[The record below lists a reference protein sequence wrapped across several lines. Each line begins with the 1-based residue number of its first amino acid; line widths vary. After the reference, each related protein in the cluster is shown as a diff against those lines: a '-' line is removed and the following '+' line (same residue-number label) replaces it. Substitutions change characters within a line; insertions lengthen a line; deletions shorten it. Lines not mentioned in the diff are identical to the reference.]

1 MMRTKQTR
9 RRAQPSPGPSWGGAG
24 DDGWDNG
31 PGGAPLA
38 KDGWG
43 SAPAFPGFPPQP
55 VFPLQPRICNCN
67 GQGITPKKNVGNED
81 SHLDEEPEEPFDGI
95 VERKEHYLI
104 REQIWYKEL
113 QRWVPYDSF
122 RYEIPVPEQDLG
134 TYFHV
139 NIRHQLPGGK
149 FDCNDDG
156 ELVLTDFSDTLLK
169 FLRPSYGDEFY
180 SEIPERSA
188 DRFLPDISIFQQ
200 RLAAIASHLSE
211 ESNDSKITDKRA
223 FVVSL
228 GCREAKKETYPES
241 HLDQFLKDAHEHIS
255 VLTAYLLDLYK
266 PKRLKFMPD
275 FLQKL
280 NLTYRAEKLA
290 LQLADGCIE
299 FDLLIFYFHIN
310 HRYYLYPED
319 MNSVFGDRFHVGE
332 LCAYTYFNRR
342 KSSLSLSGSAYE
354 WNGYSYAKTPI
365 SFMISSYHGTRD
377 LASLGCQPLMP
388 EMEAA
393 LTARGRLYTSLVGC
407 HYRSYGKDRIIVDTR
422 RGSYPIPELNEEFSD
437 FPEEDLTSLDRQPL
451 TPEMEAP
458 LTARDRLY
466 TGRHYRSHR
475 KDRIIVDTRRGSD
488 PQDDVR
494 ELKGAFLDFPEED
507 LCLLPGRVYGFN
519 LTQKIWSTFPVL
531 EIGPVVFDENAW
543 DHLVLDPET
552 KDLIK
557 SLVRVTRNSNISSNI
572 ISDVITGKGGG
583 LIAVLHGP
591 TGTGKTLTAEAVA
604 DHLKRP
610 LYIVGAAELST
621 TASALE
627 ERLQSI
633 LSLATAWDA
642 VLLIDEADVFLEQRS
657 LHEIERNSLVSVAL
671 RIFEYHR
678 GVLFL
683 TTNRIKTFDVAFLSR
698 FSIAI
703 KYPEHDLNSRRI
715 IWRKFFELASVKTGD
730 TEGSGRST
738 PTDMVKLDDPTT
750 VATISDAEL
759 DELAE
764 KPFNGRTIKNLVRT
778 AQALAL
784 SSGVPMSKTHVDV
797 VVKSQETFLR
807 EFATV

>member
-1 MMRTKQTR
+1 MMRTKQNR

-24 DDGWDNG
+24 DDDWNNG
-31 PGGAPLA
+31 PGGALPA
-38 KDGWG
+38 KEEWG
-43 SAPAFPGFPPQP
+43 SAPAFPGFPLQP
-55 VFPLQPRICNCN
+55 VFPVQPAFPPQPRICNCN
-67 GQGITPKKNVGNED
+67 GQGITPKKNVDNED
-81 SHLDEEPEEPFDGI
+81 SHSDEEPKEPFDGI

-113 QRWVPYDSF
+113 QRWVPYDSS
-122 RYEIPVPEQDLG
+122 RYEISVPEQDLG

-139 NIRHQLPGGK
+139 NIRHQLPG
-149 FDCNDDG
+149 DDG

-169 FLRPSYGDEFY
+169 FLRLSYGDEFY

-200 RLAAIASHLSE
+200 KLAAIASHLSE
-211 ESNDSKITDKRA
+211 ESNDSKITDKHA
-223 FVVSL
+223 LAVSL
-228 GCREAKKETYPES
+228 GCQEAKKESYPES
-241 HLDQFLKDAHEHIS
+241 HLDRFLKDAHEHIS
-255 VLTAYLLDLYK
+255 VLTAYLLDLYQ
-266 PKRLKFMPD
+266 PK
-275 FLQKL
+275 
-280 NLTYRAEKLA
+280 AEKLA

-319 MNSVFGDRFHVGE
+319 MNSVTGFTLENR
-332 LCAYTYFNRR
+332 AYTYFDRR
-342 KSSLSLSGSAYE
+342 KSSLSLSGSAYA

-377 LASLGCQPLMP
+377 IASLDCRPLTP

-407 HYRSYGKDRIIVDTR
+407 HYRSYRKDRIIVDTR
-422 RGSYPIPELNEEFSD
+422 RGSYPIPELNSEFSD
-437 FPEEDLTSLDRQPL
+437 FSEDLASLDRQPL

-458 LTARDRLY
+458 ITARNRLY

-475 KDRIIVDTRRGSD
+475 KGHIIVDYRRGSD

-557 SLVRVTRNSNISSNI
+557 SLVQVTRNSNISSNI

-627 ERLQSI
+627 ERLKSI

-715 IWRKFFELASVKTGD
+715 IWRKFFELASVKTRD

-738 PTDMVKLDDPTT
+738 PTDM
-750 VATISDAEL
+750 L

-797 VVKSQETFLR
+797 VVKSQEKFLR

>member
-1 MMRTKQTR
+1 MMRTKQIR
-9 RRAQPSPGPSWGGAG
+9 RRAQPPPGPSWGRAR

-31 PGGAPLA
+31 PGGTPPAR
-38 KDGWG
+38 DGWG
-43 SAPAFPGFPPQP
+43 SAPAFPP
-55 VFPLQPRICNCN
+55 QPRICNCN
-67 GQGITPKKNVGNED
+67 GQGIRPKKNVDDED
-81 SHLDEEPEEPFDGI
+81 SHSDEEPEEPFDGI

-113 QRWVPYDSF
+113 QRWVPYDSS

-134 TYFHV
+134 IYFHV
-139 NIRHQLPGGK
+139 NIRHELPG
-149 FDCNDDG
+149 DDG

-169 FLRPSYGDEFY
+169 FLRLSYGDEFY
-180 SEIPERSA
+180 SETPERSA

-200 RLAAIASHLSE
+200 KLAAIASHLSE

-223 FVVSL
+223 FAVSL

-266 PKRLKFMPD
+266 PK
-275 FLQKL
+275 
-280 NLTYRAEKLA
+280 AEKLA

-319 MNSVFGDRFHVGE
+319 MNSVTGFTLE
-332 LCAYTYFNRR
+332 NLAYTYFKRR
-342 KSSLSLSGSAYE
+342 KSSLNLSGSAYE
-354 WNGYSYAKTPI
+354 WNGYSYAKSPI

-377 LASLGCQPLMP
+377 LASLDCQPLTP
-388 EMEAA
+388 EIEAA

-407 HYRSYGKDRIIVDTR
+407 HYRSYRKDRIIVDTR
-422 RGSYPIPELNEEFSD
+422 RGSYPNPELNGEYSG
-437 FPEEDLTSLDRQPL
+437 FPEYDLASPDRQPL

-458 LTARDRLY
+458 LTARDSLY
-466 TGRHYRSHR
+466 TGRHYKSHR
-475 KDRIIVDTRRGSD
+475 NDRIIVDDTRRGSE
-488 PQDDVR
+488 PQDYVR

-531 EIGPVVFDENAW
+531 EIGPVAFDENAW

-557 SLVRVTRNSNISSNI
+557 SLVQVTRNSNISSNI

-604 DHLKRP
+604 EHLKRP

-627 ERLQSI
+627 ERLKSI
-633 LSLATAWDA
+633 LGLATAWDA

-715 IWRKFFELASVKTGD
+715 IWRKFFELASVKTED
-730 TEGSGRST
+730 TQGSGRST

-797 VVKSQETFLR
+797 VVKSQEKFLH

>member
-9 RRAQPSPGPSWGGAG
+9 RRAQPPPRTFLGGAG
-24 DDGWDNG
+24 DDSWDNG
-31 PGGAPLA
+31 PGGASPA

-43 SAPAFPGFPPQP
+43 SAPAFPGFPLRPT
-55 VFPLQPRICNCN
+55 FPPQPRICNCN
-67 GQGITPKKNVGNED
+67 GQGITPKKNENDED
-81 SHLDEEPEEPFDGI
+81 SHSDEEAEEPFDGI

-104 REQIWYKEL
+104 REQIWYKLL
-113 QRWVPYDSF
+113 QRWVPYDSS
-122 RYEIPVPEQDLG
+122 RDKIPVPEQDPG

-139 NIRHQLPGGK
+139 NIRHEMPG
-149 FDCNDDG
+149 DDG

-188 DRFLPDISIFQQ
+188 DRLLPDISIFQQ
-200 RLAAIASHLSE
+200 KLAAIASHLSE
-211 ESNDSKITDKRA
+211 KSDDSKITDKRA
-223 FVVSL
+223 FAVSL
-228 GCREAKKETYPES
+228 GCREAGKETYPES

-266 PKRLKFMPD
+266 PK
-275 FLQKL
+275 
-280 NLTYRAEKLA
+280 AEKLA

-319 MNSVFGDRFHVGE
+319 MNSVTAFTLE
-332 LCAYTYFNRR
+332 NCEYTYVKSR
-342 KSSLSLSGSAYE
+342 KSSLSLSGSAYK
-354 WNGYSYAKTPI
+354 WNGYSCAKTPV

-377 LASLGCQPLMP
+377 LASLDCQPLTP

-393 LTARGRLYTSLVGC
+393 LTARGRLYMSLVGC
-407 HYRSYGKDRIIVDTR
+407 HYRSYREDRIIVDTR
-422 RGSYPIPELNEEFSD
+422 RGSDPIPDLNGEFPDFSEE
-437 FPEEDLTSLDRQPL
+437 
-451 TPEMEAP
+451 
-458 LTARDRLY
+458 
-466 TGRHYRSHR
+466 G
-475 KDRIIVDTRRGSD
+475 RIIVNNRRGSD

-507 LCLLPGRVYGFN
+507 LCLLPGRVNGFN

-557 SLVRVTRNSNISSNI
+557 SLVQVTRNSNISSNI

-604 DHLKRP
+604 EHLKRP
-610 LYIVGAAELST
+610 LYVVGAAELST

-627 ERLQSI
+627 ERLESI
-633 LSLATAWDA
+633 LSLATTWDA

-797 VVKSQETFLR
+797 VVKSQEKFLR

>member
-1 MMRTKQTR
+1 MMRTKQTGR
-9 RRAQPSPGPSWGGAG
+9 GAQPPPGPSWGGAG
-24 DDGWDNG
+24 DDGWDHG
-31 PGGAPLA
+31 PGGAPPA

-43 SAPAFPGFPPQP
+43 PARAFPGFPP
-55 VFPLQPRICNCN
+55 QPRICNCN
-67 GQGITPKKNVGNED
+67 GQGITPKKNVNDED
-81 SHLDEEPEEPFDGI
+81 SHSDEEPEAPFDGI

-104 REQIWYKEL
+104 REQIWYKEF
-113 QRWVPYDSF
+113 QRWVPYDSS

-149 FDCNDDG
+149 FDFNDDG
-156 ELVLTDFSDTLLK
+156 ELVLTNFSDTLLK
-169 FLRPSYGDEFY
+169 FLRRVFICMYQGFPLICCHPRPSYGDEFY

-200 RLAAIASHLSE
+200 NLAAIASHLSE

-223 FVVSL
+223 LGVSL

-255 VLTAYLLDLYK
+255 VLTAYLLDLY
-266 PKRLKFMPD
+266 
-275 FLQKL
+275 
-280 NLTYRAEKLA
+280 N
-290 LQLADGCIE
+290 QLADGCIE
-299 FDLLIFYFHIN
+299 FDLLIFYFHVN

-319 MNSVFGDRFHVGE
+319 MNSVTGFMLENR
-332 LCAYTYFNRR
+332 AYTYFKGR

-354 WNGYSYAKTPI
+354 WNGYSYAKTSV

-377 LASLGCQPLMP
+377 LASLDCQPFTP

-407 HYRSYGKDRIIVDTR
+407 HYRSYRKAWIRSDTR
-422 RGSYPIPELNEEFSD
+422 TVCSVTSGDEPTALTAICKKGASLDEEYFDYSD
-437 FPEEDLTSLDRQPL
+437 DLASLDRQSL
-451 TPEMEAP
+451 TPDMEAP
-458 LTARDRLY
+458 LTAQDRLY
-466 TGRHYRSHR
+466 AGRHYRSRR
-475 KDRIIVDTRRGSD
+475 KDRIVDTRRGSD
-488 PQDDVR
+488 PRDDVR
-494 ELKGAFLDFPEED
+494 ELKGAFLDFPEGD
-507 LCLLPGRVYGFN
+507 LCLLPGRVCGFN
-519 LTQKIWSTFPVL
+519 LTQKSWSTFPVL
-531 EIGPVVFDENAW
+531 EIEPVVFDENAW
-543 DHLVLDPET
+543 DHLVLNPET

-557 SLVRVTRNSNISSNI
+557 SLVQVTRNSNISSNI

-627 ERLQSI
+627 EGLKSI
-633 LSLATAWDA
+633 LSRATAWDA

-715 IWRKFFELASVKTGD
+715 IWRKFFELARVKTGD

-797 VVKSQETFLR
+797 VVKSQERFLR

>member
-1 MMRTKQTR
+1 MMRTKQNR
-9 RRAQPSPGPSWGGAG
+9 RRAQPPPGPSWGGAR

-31 PGGAPLA
+31 PGGAP
-38 KDGWG
+38 
-43 SAPAFPGFPPQP
+43 PAFPPQP
-55 VFPLQPRICNCN
+55 CICNCN
-67 GQGITPKKNVGNED
+67 GQGIMPKTNVDDGD
-81 SHLDEEPEEPFDGI
+81 SYSDEEPEEPFDGI

-104 REQIWYKEL
+104 REQIWYKEW
-113 QRWVPYDSF
+113 QRWVPYDSS

-139 NIRHQLPGGK
+139 NIRHQLPG
-149 FDCNDDG
+149 DDG
-156 ELVLTDFSDTLLK
+156 ELVLTDFSNTLLK

-188 DRFLPDISIFQQ
+188 DRFLPDIPIFQQ
-200 RLAAIASHLSE
+200 NLAAIASHLSE
-211 ESNDSKITDKRA
+211 ESDDPKISDKRA
-223 FVVSL
+223 LAVSL

-266 PKRLKFMPD
+266 PK
-275 FLQKL
+275 
-280 NLTYRAEKLA
+280 AERLA

-319 MNSVFGDRFHVGE
+319 MNSVTALTLENR
-332 LCAYTYFNRR
+332 AYTYFNRR
-342 KSSLSLSGSAYE
+342 KSSLSLSGSTYE
-354 WNGYSYAKTPI
+354 WNGHSYAKTPI
-365 SFMISSYHGTRD
+365 SFKISSYHGTRD
-377 LASLGCQPLMP
+377 LASLDCQPLTP

-393 LTARGRLYTSLVGC
+393 LSARGRLYASLVGC
-407 HYRSYGKDRIIVDTR
+407 HYRSYRKDRIIVDTR
-422 RGSYPIPELNEEFSD
+422 RGFTEMNEPFSD
-437 FPEEDLTSLDRQPL
+437 FPEEDLASLDRQSL
-451 TPEMEAP
+451 RSEMEAP
-458 LTARDRLY
+458 LTEGDKLY
-466 TGRHYRSHR
+466 TGRHYKSHR

-488 PQDDVR
+488 PQDDVC
-494 ELKGAFLDFPEED
+494 ELKGAFLNFPEED
-507 LCLLPGRVYGFN
+507 LCLLPGRVHGFN

-557 SLVRVTRNSNISSNI
+557 SLVQVTRNSNISSNI

-627 ERLQSI
+627 ERLKSI

-703 KYPEHDLNSRRI
+703 KYPEHDVNSRRI
-715 IWRKFFELASVKTGD
+715 IWRKFFELANVKTGD

-750 VATISDAEL
+750 VAMISDAEL

-778 AQALAL
+778 AQALGL

-797 VVKSQETFLR
+797 VVKAQKKFLR

>member
-1 MMRTKQTR
+1 MIRTKQTR
-9 RRAQPSPGPSWGGAG
+9 RRAQPPPGPSWGRAG
-24 DDGWDNG
+24 DNGWDNG
-31 PGGAPLA
+31 PGGAPPA
-38 KDGWG
+38 KDGWE
-43 SAPAFPGFPPQP
+43 SAPDFPPQ
-55 VFPLQPRICNCN
+55 QRICNCN
-67 GQGITPKKNVGNED
+67 GQGITPKKNVDDED
-81 SHLDEEPEEPFDGI
+81 SHSDEEPEEPFDGI

-113 QRWVPYDSF
+113 QRWVPYDSS

-134 TYFHV
+134 IYFHV
-139 NIRHQLPGGK
+139 NIRHELPG
-149 FDCNDDG
+149 DDG

-169 FLRPSYGDEFY
+169 FLRLSYGDEFY
-180 SEIPERSA
+180 SETPERSA
-188 DRFLPDISIFQQ
+188 DRFLHDISIFQQ
-200 RLAAIASHLSE
+200 KLAAIASHLSE

-223 FVVSL
+223 FAVSL
-228 GCREAKKETYPES
+228 GCREAKKQTYPES

-266 PKRLKFMPD
+266 PK
-275 FLQKL
+275 
-280 NLTYRAEKLA
+280 AEKLA

-319 MNSVFGDRFHVGE
+319 LNSVFGF
-332 LCAYTYFNRR
+332 AFFQR

-354 WNGYSYAKTPI
+354 WSGHSYAKTPI

-377 LASLGCQPLMP
+377 LASLDCQPLTP

-393 LTARGRLYTSLVGC
+393 LTARGRLYMSL
-407 HYRSYGKDRIIVDTR
+407 DRIIVDTR
-422 RGSYPIPELNEEFSD
+422 RGSYDSYPIPELNGEFSD
-437 FPEEDLTSLDRQPL
+437 FPEEDLASLDRQPL
-451 TPEMEAP
+451 TAEMEAQF
-458 LTARDRLY
+458 TARDRLY
-466 TGRHYRSHR
+466 TGHHYRPHR
-475 KDRIIVDTRRGSD
+475 KDCIIVDTRPGSD

-494 ELKGAFLDFPEED
+494 ERKGAFLGFPEED
-507 LCLLPGRVYGFN
+507 LCLLPGKVYGFN

-531 EIGPVVFDENAW
+531 EIGPVAFDENAW

-557 SLVRVTRNSNISSNI
+557 SLVQVTRNSNISSNI

-604 DHLKRP
+604 EHLKRP

-627 ERLQSI
+627 ERLKSI

-642 VLLIDEADVFLEQRS
+642 VLLIDEAD
-657 LHEIERNSLVSVAL
+657 IERNSLVSVAL

-683 TTNRIKTFDVAFLSR
+683 TTNRITTFDVAFLSR
-698 FSIAI
+698 FSIPI
-703 KYPEHDLNSRRI
+703 KYPEHDLNSRRV
-715 IWRKFFELASVKTGD
+715 IWRKFFELASVKTED

-738 PTDMVKLDDPTT
+738 LTDKVKLDDPTS
-750 VATISDAEL
+750 VATISDEGL

-784 SSGVPMSKTHVDV
+784 SSGAPMSKTHVDV
-797 VVKSQETFLR
+797 VVKSQEKFLR